1 MTSVAR
7 AVNLL
12 LADVAVGDRLPEV
25 SHDVTAT
32 SVVLGALATRDWR
45 PMHHDRDFAIHHSGT
60 RDIFLNTPNQ
70 AHWFER
76 CIADWAG
83 PRARL
88 GRMEFRMRASVYPGD
103 RMVVAGEVTEV
114 STDATGCGWVT
125 LALRL
130 TVGDED
136 RTVCT
141 ARVALPVDDGD
152 NPWTRRSTQWRP

>member
-1 MTSVAR
+1 MTTVDRTA
-7 AVNLL
+7 NLL
-12 LADVAVGDRLPEV
+12 LTDVAADDRLPEL
-25 SHDVTAT
+25 SHGVTAT

-76 CIADWAG
+76 YVSDWAG
-83 PRARL
+83 PKARL
-88 GRMEFRMRASVYPGD
+88 GRLEFRMRTPVCPGD
-103 RMVVAGEVTEV
+103 RMVVSGEVTEV
-114 STDATGCGWVT
+114 AIDTMGCGWAT

-136 RTVCT
+136 RTVCI
-141 ARVALPVDDGD
+141 ARVALPIDADD
-152 NPWTRRSTQWRP
+152 NPWTRRDSQWIP